1 MINVLFAGNDGVF
14 DGILTCMLSIFL
26 RTTTKEPFTFY
37 IFTMDVSH
45 IKSSYIAIS
54 EKKTE
59 YLDSI
64 AKSYNKDSK
73 VVRMDAP
80 KVDGNVFVRAEEELI
95 SGDIVP
101 VRITG
106 ANEYDLMGD
115 VIYADEFTE

>member
-54 EKKTE
+54 
-59 YLDSI
+59 
-64 AKSYNKDSK
+64 
-73 VVRMDAP
+73 
-80 KVDGNVFVRAEEELI
+80 
-95 SGDIVP
+95 
-101 VRITG
+101 
-106 ANEYDLMGD
+106 
-115 VIYADEFTE
+115 

>member
-54 EKKTE
+54 EEKTE
-59 YLDSI
+59 YLIRLPKATTKI
-64 AKSYNKDSK
+64 AKWY
-73 VVRMDAP
+73 VWM
-80 KVDGNVFVRAEEELI
+80 
-95 SGDIVP
+95 
-101 VRITG
+101 
-106 ANEYDLMGD
+106 
-115 VIYADEFTE
+115 